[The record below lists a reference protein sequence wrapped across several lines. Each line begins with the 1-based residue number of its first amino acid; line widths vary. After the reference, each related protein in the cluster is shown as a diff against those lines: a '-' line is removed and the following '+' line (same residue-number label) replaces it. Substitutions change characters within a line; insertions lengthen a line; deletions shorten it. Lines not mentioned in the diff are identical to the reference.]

1 MDQEL
6 LVNEQIEAGRK
17 FLELFASSISVRVAF
32 WLKAGEDSGWYLNVA
47 AEQVTHE
54 NIRDAYGEVL
64 RVAKSIDD
72 PNFDRFRVKLIGVAD
87 PLARAAWEV
96 CRRSPPGIGTHLRDG
111 AFGGMAVEGVYV
123 YPCSVATR
131 HPLHSTP

>member
-6 LVNEQIEAGRK
+6 LVTEQIEAGRK
-17 FLELFASSISVRVAF
+17 FLEVFERSIPIRAAF

-47 AEQVTHE
+47 AEQITDE
-54 NIRDAYGEVL
+54 NIRAAYGDVV
-64 RVAKSIDD
+64 RAAKLIDD
-72 PNFDRFRVKLIGVAD
+72 PNFDRFRVKLLGATD

-96 CRRSPPGIGTHLRDG
+96 CRRSPPGIGVHVRDG

-123 YPCSVATR
+123 YPCNVASKR
-131 HPLHSTP
+131 PLYSAT